1 MPLDTCAI
9 LSQLCRPSQTPHLKI
24 SKIGELEHLADSP
37 VYMSRETSQS
47 RTGEADTTWVNA
59 SIALS
64 SRRTLSH
71 QPSFSSA
78 PKLLQTCAATRGEP
92 RHSKHLASH
101 FLSKVMITVVVFH
114 LSSCLSHLC
123 YTPNITSQI
132 QTRVKLNRVF
142 FPRCL
147 FRVARSPLSGFTSV
161 YVGTVGISLIHSCA
175 SLIRRRGIWL
185 P

>member
-24 SKIGELEHLADSP
+24 SKIGELKHPADSP
-37 VYMSRETSQS
+37 VYMPRETSQS

-59 SIALS
+59 SIALI
-64 SRRTLSH
+64 SRRTLNH

-78 PKLLQTCAATRGEP
+78 SKLLQTCAMLRFEP
-92 RHSKHLASH
+92 QHSRHLASH

-147 FRVARSPLSGFTSV
+147 FYAARSPHCGFTS
-161 YVGTVGISLIHSCA
+161 L
-175 SLIRRRGIWL
+175 
-185 P
+185 

>member
-37 VYMSRETSQS
+37 VYMLRETCQS
-47 RTGEADTTWVNA
+47 RTGEADTAWVNA
-59 SIALS
+59 SIALIS
-64 SRRTLSH
+64 THTLGH

-78 PKLLQTCAATRGEP
+78 PELLQTCATTRGEP
-92 RHSKHLASH
+92 RHSKHLTCY

-147 FRVARSPLSGFTSV
+147 FYQARSPDSGFTSV
-161 YVGTVGISLIHSCA
+161 
-175 SLIRRRGIWL
+175 
-185 P
+185 

>member
-24 SKIGELEHLADSP
+24 SKIGELKYLADSP
-37 VYMSRETSQS
+37 VYMPRETSQS

-64 SRRTLSH
+64 SRRTPGH
-71 QPSFSSA
+71 QPSFSST
-78 PKLLQTCAATRGEP
+78 PKLLQTCVTTRREP
-92 RHSKHLASH
+92 HRHKHLASH

-147 FRVARSPLSGFTSV
+147 FYQARSPDSGFTS
-161 YVGTVGISLIHSCA
+161 L
-175 SLIRRRGIWL
+175 
-185 P
+185 